1 MNEYK
6 FRGKRVD
13 NGQWVYGFY
22 REWTMPEIW
31 KDRAYRD
38 GINYYIDEKG
48 TNESH
53 LVIPETVGQYT
64 GLHDKNGKEVYKGD
78 IVIYGNKIA
87 VVVWDDDTCS
97 FKLKYKE
104 NLYNMWAACEVIGN
118 IHDNPELLKEGDT
131 SE

>member
-1 MNEYK
+1 MNREYK

-13 NGQWVYGFY
+13 NGQWIYGHYIRYEHMGVVKHIIVTNWAQVYVNSF
-22 REWTMPEIW
+22 
-31 KDRAYRD
+31 D
-38 GINYYIDEKG
+38 
-48 TNESH
+48 
-53 LVIPETVGQYT
+53 VIGETVGQYT

-118 IHDNPELLKEGDT
+118 IHDNPELLKEGT
-131 SE
+131 NE